1 MAPILLFDS
10 STGELAEVRRGDAIR
25 VEVHT
30 ADLAGQNHVD
40 VASTRPFVVFSLLR
54 RLLDSEGLP
63 TEFLFNSNRLPA
75 VLQEL
80 RLQAELMLEDDDEN
94 EAEDDEDRFHEGY
107 QLDEHDLGGERDLA
121 SERDLGGEY
130 DLGRAHD
137 LGEEG
142 EPAGEGACVEIR
154 FGAARSGEPEW
165 AGTEAAA
172 TMTLTEAIDGFGH
185 QALIFYLLGTHYSEP
200 LGDPV
205 LGMSSARQH
214 LQRVREALAKL
225 HPNRPSPDDM
235 HHHLAAFREALATDL
250 DTPAAIVSLFEWLL
264 EAERRDFQLGDEH
277 LRWMLGLLELADV
290 HDCRNWTP

>member
-30 ADLAGQNHVD
+30 ADLAGQSHVD

-63 TEFLFNSNRLPA
+63 TEFLFNSHRLPA

-80 RLQAELMLEDDDEN
+80 RLQAELMLEEG
-94 EAEDDEDRFHEGY
+94 EEDDAEEEDADDAEEEEDRFHEGY
-107 QLDEHDLGGERDLA
+107 QLD
-121 SERDLGGEY
+121 
-130 DLGRAHD
+130 AHD
-137 LGEEG
+137 LGEEDEPG
-142 EPAGEGACVEIR
+142 EEGACVEIR

-172 TMTLTEAIDGFGH
+172 TMTLAEAIDGFGH

-225 HPNRPSPDDM
+225 HSNHPSPDDM

-277 LRWMLGLLELADV
+277 LRFMLGLLELADV
-290 HDCRNWTP
+290 YDGRN